1 MLSEAS
7 SRLWEPIRSYPAFC
21 SVSRLISHP
30 GIVGGL
36 ILFYSTKNKQGTVCR
51 TRATPCFLGLLSLW
65 AAACLQIPLGC
76 VGFGR
81 LISGLA
87 HSSLL
92 FQ

>member
-51 TRATPCFLGLLSLW
+51 TRATPYFLGLLIGACGQQHASKSLW
-65 AAACLQIPLGC
+65 D
-76 VGFGR
+76 V
-81 LISGLA
+81 
-87 HSSLL
+87 
-92 FQ
+92 